1 VKIRWPVAS
10 ARSEISAVQFAQVEC
25 FRVGSPAKNLSAQ
38 RDWATVGAPPRFLF
52 FFLFGFLLRHEKRE
66 AFLYE
71 PGEKGK
77 NPVPGG
83 DR

>member
-1 VKIRWPVAS
+1 
-10 ARSEISAVQFAQVEC
+10 
-25 FRVGSPAKNLSAQ
+25 
-38 RDWATVGAPPRFLF
+38 VGAPPRFLF